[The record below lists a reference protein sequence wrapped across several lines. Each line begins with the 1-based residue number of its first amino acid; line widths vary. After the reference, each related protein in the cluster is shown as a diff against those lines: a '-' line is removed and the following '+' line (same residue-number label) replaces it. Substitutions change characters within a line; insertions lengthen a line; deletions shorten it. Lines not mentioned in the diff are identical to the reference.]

1 MSALL
6 TNEWT
11 LALLLIVSLKGTVV
25 LLAAMSLNR
34 FLRKAPAG
42 VRHVIWCTAL
52 FSLLLLPLS
61 ANGFQQLRVP
71 VLPPSLF
78 AAEVASG
85 EVRTDSPAVLSASE
99 EPPGNEQASALSDR
113 GREVTAQRE
122 ASVPWAKIVML
133 VWLSG
138 VLLVPVRLLIGVI
151 SLRRIV
157 NDATELRGE
166 ALSRLVHDLS
176 KQLNIPVPKIMISK
190 QEIMPMTLGVLSPI
204 LLLPN
209 DAERWTTERC
219 RVVVLHELLHIKR
232 RDVLTRMLAQITCA
246 LHWFNPLAWYA
257 WFQLRKEQEWACDE
271 QVLATGINAPDYA
284 SHLFEIARS
293 FRSPSWSV
301 GTATGLSSGSRLEDR
316 LTAILN
322 PRRFGYRAA
331 SVMGFSI
338 AVMAAV
344 VVPVFASSL
353 VRAESDSKIAAIELL
368 SLHTEESTPRVAI
381 VIQSPS
387 PTPQGSPTASPRSSP
402 EPNTPE
408 PEKEMTNLSSAGFS
422 GEDQNRLI
430 NNGIGPAYILELKNA
445 GYADLTAAQLIAF
458 RSNDVRADYIAS
470 LKSVGYGGLSQN
482 DLLALK
488 TNGITKDVIKS
499 FQAVNYADFKA
510 TNYIAFKS
518 NGVTPEYLK
527 SMKATGYD
535 QLTPKQIVD
544 MWVAGV
550 TADFI
555 KSARSR
561 GYSNLSPEQLIELKR
576 HGHP

>member
-6 TNEWT
+6 TTEGV

-42 VRHVIWCTAL
+42 VRHVVWCTAL

-71 VLPPSLF
+71 VLPSSLF
-78 AAEVASG
+78 AAEVGSG
-85 EVRTDSPAVLSASE
+85 EVRAGSATVLSAGE
-99 EPPGNEQASALSDR
+99 ELPKNDQAALPDLR
-113 GREVTAQRE
+113 GQPE
-122 ASVPWAKIVML
+122 SSSIPWAKIMIFI
-133 VWLSG
+133 WLTG
-138 VLLVPVRLLIGVI
+138 ALLVLLRPLIGVI
-151 SLRRIV
+151 RLRRIV

-166 ALSRLVHDLS
+166 SLSRLVHDLS
-176 KQLNIPVPKIMISK
+176 KQLNIPEPPRIMIG
-190 QEIMPMTLGVLSPI
+190 QQAIMPMTLGVLSPI
-204 LLLPN
+204 LLLPK
-209 DAERWTTERC
+209 DAEHWTTERC
-219 RVVVLHELLHIKR
+219 RVVVLHELLHVKR

-293 FRSPSWSV
+293 FRSPGWSA
-301 GTATGLSSGSRLEDR
+301 GTATGISSGAKLEDR
-316 LTAILN
+316 LTAILK
-322 PRRFGYRAA
+322 PRRVGYRGA
-331 SVMGFSI
+331 SVMVFSI

-353 VRAESDSKIAAIELL
+353 VRAETDSKVAATPLL
-368 SLHTEESTPRVAI
+368 NLQTEESAPRVAI
-381 VIQSPS
+381 MSQSPS
-387 PTPQGSPTASPRSSP
+387 PTPQGSPTASPNSSP
-402 EPNTPE
+402 APNTPE
-408 PEKEMTNLSSAGFS
+408 PEKEMINLSSAGFS

-445 GYADLTAAQLIAF
+445 GYSDLTVAQLIAF

-510 TNYIAFKS
+510 TNYIAFRS

-527 SMKATGYD
+527 SMKAIGYD